1 MDTEAENPKGTEMEQ
16 DISSGDPAKGLSKG
30 GILLAGAILLVVGAA
45 VFVLVRTD
53 SSRPL
58 TMPRA
63 SFTHKEIDA
72 AMADL
77 EKRAVDVVVLTGQEK
92 EIVAVLEELHGL
104 EVASA
109 PPDAGTGGRVREL
122 MEIFRS
128 KARAL
133 HDANPERFLELGS
146 RLALDFQG
154 ALTDLLEI
162 AGEHGLLRT
171 LEAGG
176 EPVEQVVRTGG
187 AFVKKAVEVGLIDDR
202 GVLHAPKLLP
212 PVLFLRR
219 WFGMAGLGSQAKF
232 SKTEQR
238 ANHDFVIAFSTPG
251 HLRGKLRA
259 IDKLVQ
265 LESGYDG
272 DLAKILAFRQAGRGD
287 EARALVEEAV
297 KERGRND
304 LEIMLDPK
312 FRDST
317 LLER

>member
-1 MDTEAENPKGTEMEQ
+1 MDTETENPKGPEMERNS
-16 DISSGDPAKGLSKG
+16 SSGDQTKGLSKG
-30 GILLAGAILLVVGAA
+30 GILLAGAVLLAVGAA
-45 VFVLVRTD
+45 VFALARTD
-53 SSRPL
+53 SSKPL

-63 SFTHKEIDA
+63 SFTPEEIDT

-77 EKRAVDVVVLTGQEK
+77 EKRAADVVLTGQER
-92 EIVAVLEELHGL
+92 EIIVVLEELHGL
-104 EVASA
+104 EVSSA
-109 PPDAGTGGRVREL
+109 QPDAGTEENAREL
-122 MEIFRS
+122 MEVFRS

-133 HDANPERFLELGS
+133 HDGNPERFLELGS
-146 RLALDFQG
+146 HLALDFQG
-154 ALTDLLEI
+154 ALTDLLEV
-162 AGEHGLLRT
+162 AGKHGLQRT

-176 EPVEQVVRTGG
+176 DPVERVVRTGG

-219 WFGMAGLGSQAKF
+219 WFGMAGLGGQTRF

-238 ANHDFVIAFSTPG
+238 VNNDFVIAFSTPG

-265 LESGYDG
+265 LEPGYDD
-272 DLAKILAFRQAGRGD
+272 DLAKILVLRQAGRGD

-297 KERGRND
+297 KERGRDD
-304 LEIMLDPK
+304 LEIMLEPQVQ
-312 FRDST
+312 
-317 LLER
+317 

>member
-1 MDTEAENPKGTEMEQ
+1 MERNN
-16 DISSGDPAKGLSKG
+16 SSGGQTKELSKG
-30 GILLAGAILLVVGAA
+30 GILLAGAVLLAVGAA
-45 VFVLVRTD
+45 VFVLARTD
-53 SSRPL
+53 STPPL

-63 SFTHKEIDA
+63 SFTPEEIDA

-77 EKRAVDVVVLTGQEK
+77 EKRAADIVLTGQER
-92 EIVAVLEELHGL
+92 EIVAVMEELHGV

-109 PPDAGTGGRVREL
+109 QPDAGTGERAREL
-122 MEIFRS
+122 REVFRS

-133 HDANPERFLELGS
+133 HDENPERFLELGS
-146 RLALDFQG
+146 HLALEFQG
-154 ALTDLLEI
+154 ALTDLFEI
-162 AGEHGLLRT
+162 AGKHGLQRT

-176 EPVEQVVRTGG
+176 DPVERVVRTGG

-202 GVLHAPKLLP
+202 GALNAPKLLP

-219 WFGMAGLGSQAKF
+219 WFGMAGLGSQMRF

-238 ANHDFVIAFSTPG
+238 VNNDFVIAFSTPG

-265 LESGYDG
+265 LEPGYDD
-272 DLAKILAFRQAGRGD
+272 DLAKILVLRQAGRSD

-297 KERGRND
+297 NKRGRAD
-304 LEIMLDPK
+304 LKIMLKPQVP
-312 FRDST
+312 
-317 LLER
+317 

>member
-1 MDTEAENPKGTEMEQ
+1 MERDSSSENLM
-16 DISSGDPAKGLSKG
+16 KGLSRG
-30 GILLAGAILLVVGAA
+30 GILLAGAVLLTVGAA
-45 VFVLVRTD
+45 VFVLARTD

-63 SFTHKEIDA
+63 SFTPKEIDA

-77 EKRAVDVVVLTGQEK
+77 ENSAADIVLTGQEK

-109 PPDAGTGGRVREL
+109 QPDAGTGGRVREL

-133 HDANPERFLELGS
+133 HDGNPERFLGLGK

-162 AGEHGLLRT
+162 AGEHGLQRT

-212 PVLFLRR
+212 QVLFLRR
-219 WFGMAGLGSQAKF
+219 WFGMAGLGSQATF

-238 ANHDFVIAFSTPG
+238 ADHDFVIAFSTPG
-251 HLRGKLRA
+251 QLRGKLRA
-259 IDKLVQ
+259 IDKLKE
-265 LESGYDG
+265 LESGYDD
-272 DLAKILAFRQAGRGD
+272 DLAKILVLRQAGRGE

-297 KERGRND
+297 KERGRDD

-312 FRDST
+312 FKDST